1 MTAHA
6 EIAANQENDL
16 RQLCHALQENL
27 ELLLPAGQS
36 SDRVRAAMRA
46 GTLPSG
52 KRIRP
57 LLLLL
62 AARDMGYDL
71 TKRGILD
78 LACAV
83 EMVHAASLILDDI
96 PCMDDALMRRGR
108 PTVHRE
114 FGENVA
120 ILAAVA
126 LLSRAYEVIALAPDL
141 PSQHKTDAIAE
152 LSAAVG
158 LQGLVQGQFQDL
170 HEGGQSRSPEA
181 IAITNELKTSVLF
194 RAALQMAAIVTD
206 AAPVMRQKLSY
217 FAQDLGQAFQLLD
230 DLADGCKHTGKDI
243 HKDQGKST
251 LVQMLGADGAERR
264 LREHLRSAD
273 EHLACACHRGV
284 ATRQYMHALFNQQ
297 LAMFN

>member
-27 ELLLPAGQS
+27 ELLLPAGQP

-170 HEGGQSRSPEA
+170 HEGGQRRRELHVVRDRARPRGKQRRVGGLHVHGRRSRVRHTRGHPMQRESDLDA
-181 IAITNELKTSVLF
+181 G
-194 RAALQMAAIVTD
+194 ALTQ
-206 AAPVMRQKLSY
+206 
-217 FAQDLGQAFQLLD
+217 
-230 DLADGCKHTGKDI
+230 LADR
-243 HKDQGKST
+243 
-251 LVQMLGADGAERR
+251 VRERLPVRIR
-264 LREHLRSAD
+264 LR
-273 EHLACACHRGV
+273 
-284 ATRQYMHALFNQQ
+284 
-297 LAMFN
+297 AM